1 MSGVH
6 FLHNVSLFANLS
18 RAELEPLADALITRR
33 YREGEEIFAQNSLGS
48 SLFLVKSGRVGIVVD
63 DADGHRQT
71 LAEFGPGQAFGEFG
85 LLDGLPRSAGAVAL
99 ERSELQILPRAD
111 FFMYL
116 ERYPSV
122 AINLV
127 VLLTRRLRFVM
138 QRTEDESDT
147 SPVIQ
152 RMARLLAD
160 LGDRYGYV
168 EGEDIQ
174 LPIRLTQGEL
184 AGMLGCPRAT
194 ASDALRQLQDQGL
207 IALRGLQMVLH
218 DIPALRTLKVGS
230 VSDAS

>member
-18 RAELEPLADALITRR
+18 RAELEPLASVLITRR
-33 YREGEEIFAQNSLGS
+33 YREDEEIFAQNSLGS
-48 SLFLVKSGRVGIVVD
+48 SLFLVKSGRVSIVVD
-63 DADGHRQT
+63 DPEGHRQT
-71 LAEFGPGQAFGEFG
+71 VAQFGPGQAFGEFG

-99 ERSELQILPRAD
+99 ERSELYILSRAD

-116 ERYPSV
+116 EQHPSV

-147 SPVIQ
+147 APVEQ
-152 RMARLLAD
+152 RMARLLVD
-160 LGDRYGYV
+160 LGDRYGYA
-168 EGEDIQ
+168 EGDDIH

-184 AGMLGCPRAT
+184 AGMLGCPRVT
-194 ASDALRQLQDQGL
+194 TSNALKLLQDQGL
-207 IALRGLQMVLH
+207 ITLRGLQIVLH
-218 DIPALRTLKVGS
+218 DVPGLRTLEAGQPE
-230 VSDAS
+230 